1 MHYLQITHYFYK
13 LYIISKHFQLA
24 RNSKTN
30 VAIQKY
36 KVPIEVVTV
45 THNYKVPKVNWTWT
59 KFPESRLFQWH
70 VICY

>member
-13 LYIISKHFQLA
+13 LYIVSKHFQLA

-36 KVPIEVVTV
+36 KVPTEVVTV
-45 THNYKVPKVNWTWT
+45 THTQLQG
-59 KFPESRLFQWH
+59 S
-70 VICY
+70 